1 MNGQGLYR
9 NACLRLTD
17 NILLSCIFAHF
28 LPNYVIISA
37 IFINVIMYF
46 KPTFLGGEQRMGKID
61 GITHPLWDAFESHL
75 IATNYAENTVM
86 AYRRDL
92 IKFLRWLET
101 YNRPIKT
108 LTRADITDYLTVL
121 TQEGIAPSSRGRKL
135 FAIRSFLQ
143 FLAETQ
149 QIQGNPA
156 VGIRAPKR
164 DVKRTRVLSEIEYR
178 RLRDVVRK
186 ASIRDY
192 AIVEL
197 VLQTGL
203 RVSEV
208 CKLKYPHD
216 IEFSNKTVHASLTLR
231 DTLDRTDRLIPLN
244 SVAEKA
250 IQTYIQRRPTDAETD
265 HLFLT
270 NRKTPMS
277 QPLLSRLLKRYYSLA
292 NIKAASFHTL
302 RHTFATHSLALGTN
316 IIIIKETLG
325 HKHLT
330 TTEKYLHFIRERQIE
345 ELEKN
350 AL

>member
-1 MNGQGLYR
+1 
-9 NACLRLTD
+9 
-17 NILLSCIFAHF
+17 
-28 LPNYVIISA
+28 
-37 IFINVIMYF
+37 
-46 KPTFLGGEQRMGKID
+46 MGKID
-61 GITHPLWDAFESHL
+61 GIAHPLWDAFESHL
-75 IATNYAENTVM
+75 TATNYAKNTVR

-92 IKFLRWLET
+92 IKFLRWLNT
-101 YNRPIKT
+101 HNKPIKT
-108 LTRADITDYLTVL
+108 LTRADITDYLAAL
-121 TQEGIAPSSRGRKL
+121 TQEAIAPSSRGRKL

-149 QIQGNPA
+149 QIPGNPA
-156 VGIRAPKR
+156 VGIRAPKL
-164 DVKRTRVLSEIEYR
+164 DVKQRRVLSEIEYR

-208 CKLKYPHD
+208 CNLKYPQD
-216 IEFSNKTVHASLTLR
+216 IEFSNKTVHASLTVR
-231 DTLDRTDRLIPLN
+231 DTKSRTDHLIPLN

-250 IQTYIQRRPTDAETD
+250 IQTYIQQRPTDTETN

-277 QPLLSRLLKRYYSLA
+277 QPLLSRLLKRYFRLA
-292 NIKAASFHTL
+292 NITSASFHTL
-302 RHTFATHSLALGTN
+302 RHTFATHSLAMGTN
-316 IIIIKETLG
+316 IIVIKETLG

-330 TTEKYLHFIRERQIE
+330 TTEKYLHFIRERQVE